1 MAWLRIF
8 FGARVTVMAMVF
20 AIAGGVVNFS
30 AVDTVLAH
38 PNHGCSSGQ
47 ERPSWEG
54 APCVQEWGV
63 ATMEWCRASGF
74 TVRRMT
80 ADYDGGHQFRSN
92 SGKHSAAIQLHRNFS
107 ESYQHACLVETTSHR
122 FVPDALPNQTRCSNS
137 GYRLYVQQR
146 TNNPLGEDTFDWFC
160 MPPKTNQNSASANFD
175 LNLARRG
182 PHCVNRA
189 ELYRPD
195 AHECSK
201 APVKPV
207 NLSIRVVSPGELK
220 VSWQLPAGAGIFA
233 DYYILERAETRGSP
247 LLTVTTHFAATS
259 PSARAMTVDVTV
271 PRHSRD
277 QGNSSTRSYGVRA
290 FRVLS
295 GASDASFRG
304 GGSFQDS
311 AYSDAVRINTHDY
324 LEACVGA
331 GWSADRDDRTCLI
344 PWERAGDGAT
354 GDFCRVSTNA
364 GAVPTCGNVL
374 ATIRFSA
381 SYEFPPRSDY
391 AANERIVY
399 DCPHS
404 RSADFTECTCPANAD
419 NLPKA
424 GGGYECRRRL
434 NCAGQNR
441 EQTDLYTC
449 GACLAG
455 HDDVGG
461 VCRERLNCVADQN
474 RAQTDPYTCG
484 PCVAGHREF
493 RGGQVCRLDRRIS
506 VSDVDGHCPDGEALN
521 AADGAVVGRV
531 CRESS
536 AGEWCYVLDY
546 EQAGADGALSS
557 FHIGGDAAVELP
569 ASPMS
574 CDDAYP
580 LCGGENYG
588 RANPFAGCECFDGF
602 IQSNPAAPDNLCERD
617 CASLHRDAAEGLLNC
632 GECSA
637 GYAEDVDGS
646 GICHA
651 VVDCPAEQN
660 RLQRN
665 AYQCAGCKTG
675 YAEDDAGVCRERITC
690 PAGHI
695 QLNAYECGGCLSGF
709 AADEAGVCRP
719 ILDCEA
725 QNKLQ
730 VNPYTCGACESGLP
744 DDDGNCSGTPRAD
757 LCRASGGEILQNA
770 VSLTTGECVPM
781 QFCNIRPEGK
791 MLPRRCAIWSDTGRP
806 EIYTVARASVYAG
819 VSAEGK
825 CAGTVPF
832 TNYANETTCQA
843 QWRAAARPLCE
854 SEMLRDPNNIFSEC
868 FDDYGQGSCEEAGGE
883 WRRTSQL
890 VDPRGSEQANTCIL
904 NGAGCYVNAGGN
916 FDPDASV
923 LYDLD
928 HPFHSDTPGFHET
941 YTTPL
946 TGPCEDAYPNTC
958 QLSAEGN
965 AFLGCAQISRPGTP
979 KVSVTMSS
987 PGTVFLEW
995 EESVAADGDASQIL
1009 GYSVL
1014 RQEGGGEA
1022 VSVGFTTAT
1031 IYTDADAPRERGVRY
1046 QIRTEQTVA
1055 STVTLTSPLS
1065 ETVRVP
1071 GCAAAAHSEVVR
1083 PNAAPLC
1090 VPDAAQTQAQ
1100 LCTDAGWGVT
1110 YHGGIVRCGGIG
1122 ARDAQTGS
1130 ESDCGIFG
1138 TYSTACSE
1146 LFGTPPVF
1154 PVYAGAVRRY
1164 VLNCGENRVADPA
1177 YAGQNAE
1184 RQECVCAEGY
1194 FAEGGECGSC
1204 ASIGRGGVAGSPGIC
1219 AEDCAEGAVLVG
1231 GSCRA
1236 AYLVSAGRVPA
1247 DGSGGTLRVTAA
1259 FMVLDGERRVL
1270 EGGRATFAAVPA
1282 EGWYVS
1288 GWSHS
1293 ACAGEVGDAAAPGV
1307 GRECGFAVFEDS
1319 HVTVTFGVGYAV
1331 SEAPEFWAELLAA
1344 EGGGPTVARLRW
1356 AAPADTGTPITSF
1369 ALQRATRNVAS
1380 FEVCAGT
1387 DFDEGDYVALP
1398 SPGGSATLALDA
1410 DAGGAG
1416 YGACRGYRLAAET
1429 RRGRGGFAR
1438 VNVFVHAAPG
1448 TPGTPLAATVAGGG
1462 VSVSWGAAEGNGSQV
1477 LGYDVLREVNRGE
1490 RVSVGFAEGT
1500 VYFDSLEDA
1509 GAGGT
1514 VSVVYRVRG
1523 RNAAGAGEVS
1533 EGSGEVV
1540 VLRGCVGA
1548 ECEAPEVEVCGR
1560 NEVLDEG
1567 EMECVCPDEFW
1578 EVGGLCLKRTGDF
1591 EGVSQEELCGAF
1603 GGEVENKEDGKACL
1617 MSDQAGTFCVLD
1629 SVDAFPCQGLFK
1641 RVRFCNLLNRPI
1653 FNPFVCA
1660 GVCEEG
1666 AAQGRECTE

>member
-8 FGARVTVMAMVF
+8 LGARVTVMAMVF
-20 AIAGGVVNFS
+20 AIAGGVVNFL
-30 AVDTVLAH
+30 VVGPVVAH
-38 PNHGCSSGQ
+38 PNHNCPSGQ
-47 ERPSWEG
+47 ERPNWEG

-63 ATMEWCRASGF
+63 ATMEWCRAAGF

-80 ADYDGGHQFRSN
+80 ADYGGAFQFRSN
-92 SGKHSAAIQLHRNFS
+92 SGKHGGAIQLHRNFS

-424 GGGYECRRRL
+424 GGGYECRTRL
-434 NCAGQNR
+434 NCAGQSR

-461 VCRERLNCVADQN
+461 VCRERLNCAADQN

-506 VSDVDGHCPDGEALN
+506 VSDVDGHCPDGETLN
-521 AADGAVVGRV
+521 AAAGAVVGRA
-531 CRESS
+531 CREGPS
-536 AGEWCYVLDY
+536 GEWCYVLDY

-588 RANPFAGCECFDGF
+588 RANPFAGCDCFDGF

-719 ILDCEA
+719 ILDCEEE
-725 QNKLQ
+725 NKLQ
-730 VNPYTCGACESGLP
+730 VNPYTCGVCESGLP

-819 VSAEGK
+819 VSAEGE
-825 CAGTVPF
+825 CAGTVPY
-832 TNYANETTCQA
+832 TSYANETTCQA

-868 FDDYGQGSCEEAGGE
+868 FDDYGQGSCEDAGGE
-883 WRRTSQL
+883 WKL
-890 VDPRGSEQANTCIL
+890 VSHDIDPGRSRWADTCIL
-904 NGAGCYVNAGGN
+904 DGEGCYVNAGSK
-916 FDPDASV
+916 FEPAASV
-923 LYDLD
+923 LYDFEHL
-928 HPFHSDTPGFHET
+928 HHSDDPNEMQVE
-941 YTTPL
+941 YPVPL

-1031 IYTDADAPRERGVRY
+1031 IYTDADAPREREVRY

-1065 ETVRVP
+1065 EAVRVP

-1110 YHGGIVRCGGIG
+1110 YHGGIVRCNIG
-1122 ARDAQTGS
+1122 VRDAQDNS
-1130 ESDCGIFG
+1130 VSNCGIFG

-1146 LFGTPPVF
+1146 LFGSPPVF
-1154 PVYAGAVRRY
+1154 PVYAGADRQY

-1177 YAGQNAE
+1177 YAGQNSE

-1204 ASIGRGGVAGSPGIC
+1204 ASIGRAGVAGSPGIC

-1236 AYLVSAGRVPA
+1236 AYLVSGGYVPA

-1282 EGWYVS
+1282 EGWYVA

-1331 SEAPEFWAELLAA
+1331 
-1344 EGGGPTVARLRW
+1344 
-1356 AAPADTGTPITSF
+1356 
-1369 ALQRATRNVAS
+1369 
-1380 FEVCAGT
+1380 
-1387 DFDEGDYVALP
+1387 
-1398 SPGGSATLALDA
+1398 PGK
-1410 DAGGAG
+1410 
-1416 YGACRGYRLAAET
+1416 
-1429 RRGRGGFAR
+1429 
-1438 VNVFVHAAPG
+1438 PG
-1448 TPGTPLAATVAGGG
+1448 TPVATTVAAEQGGG

-1477 LGYDVLREVNRGE
+1477 LGYDVLREVNGGE

-1500 VYFDSLEDA
+1500 VYFDSLEGA
-1509 GAGGT
+1509 GAGT

-1540 VLRGCVGA
+1540 VLRGCEGG
-1548 ECEAPEVEVCGR
+1548 ECEAPEVKCGVNR
-1560 NEVLDEG
+1560 EG
-1567 EMECVCPDEFW
+1567 EDCACPSGTHW
-1578 EVGGLCLKRTGDF
+1578 EVGGLCLKMTGDF

>member
-1 MAWLRIF
+1 M
-8 FGARVTVMAMVF
+8 
-20 AIAGGVVNFS
+20 
-30 AVDTVLAH
+30 
-38 PNHGCSSGQ
+38 
-47 ERPSWEG
+47 
-54 APCVQEWGV
+54 
-63 ATMEWCRASGF
+63 ATMEWCRAAGF

-434 NCAGQNR
+434 NCAGQSR

-461 VCRERLNCVADQN
+461 VCRERLNCAADQN
-474 RAQTDPYTCG
+474 REQTDLYTCG

-506 VSDVDGHCPDGEALN
+506 VSDVDGHCPDGETLN
-521 AADGAVVGRV
+521 AAAGAVVGRA
-531 CRESS
+531 CREGPS
-536 AGEWCYVLDY
+536 GEWCYVLDY

-588 RANPFAGCECFDGF
+588 RANPFAGCDCFDGF

-757 LCRASGGEILQNA
+757 LCRATGGEILQYA
-770 VSLTTGECVPM
+770 VSLTTGECVPI
-781 QFCNIRPEGK
+781 QFCNIKHEGRQN
-791 MLPRRCAIWSDTGRP
+791 PRRCAIWSDTGRMT
-806 EIYTVARASVYAG
+806 IYTDVRASVYAG
-819 VSAEGK
+819 VSAEGE
-825 CAGTVPF
+825 CAGSIKFAT
-832 TNYANETTCQA
+832 YANETTCQA
-843 QWRAAARPLCE
+843 QWGPTTRSFCD
-854 SEMLRDPNNIFSEC
+854 SDMLRDPDNIFSEC
-868 FDDYGQGSCEEAGGE
+868 ANDYARGSCEEAGGE
-883 WRRTSQL
+883 WKRTSQL
-890 VDPRGSEQANTCIL
+890 VDPFSSERADTCIL
-904 NGAGCYVNAGGN
+904 NGAGCYLNAGSN
-916 FDPDASV
+916 FDPDALV
-923 LYDLD
+923 LYDFE
-928 HPFHSDTPGFHET
+928 HEHHSDDPNEMQVE
-941 YTTPL
+941 YPAPL
-946 TGPCEDAYPNTC
+946 TGPCETVYPSNC

-965 AFLGCAQISRPGTP
+965 AFLGCAQVTRPGTP
-979 KVSVTMSS
+979 MVSVAMSS

-995 EESVAADGDASQIL
+995 EESVVADDSTSQVV

-1014 RQEGGGEA
+1014 RQEGNGAA

-1031 IYTDADAPRERGVRY
+1031 IYTDASAPRERRVQY
-1046 QIRTEQTVA
+1046 QIRTEQTEA
-1055 STVTLTSPLS
+1055 SSVTLSSPFS
-1065 ETVRVP
+1065 DAVRVS
-1071 GCAAAAHSEVVR
+1071 GCAAAGHSEVSR
-1083 PNAAPLC
+1083 PYAEDPLC
-1090 VPDAAQTQAQ
+1090 VPDAARAEAQ
-1100 LCTDAGWGVT
+1100 LCATAGWTVHYSGSNVDCDIGV
-1110 YHGGIVRCGGIG
+1110 
-1122 ARDAQTGS
+1122 RDAQSGS
-1130 ESDCGIFG
+1130 ESDCGILG
-1138 TYSTACSE
+1138 TYATACSE

-1177 YAGQNAE
+1177 YAGQNSE

-1204 ASIGRGGVAGSPGIC
+1204 ASIGRAGVAGSPGIC

-1236 AYLVSAGRVPA
+1236 AYLVSGGYVPA
-1247 DGSGGTLRVTAA
+1247 DGRGGTLRVTAA

-1282 EGWYVS
+1282 EGWYVA

-1380 FEVCAGT
+1380 VEDCAGT

-1410 DAGGAG
+1410 EAGGAG

-1448 TPGTPLAATVAGGG
+1448 TPGTPVATTVAGGG
-1462 VSVSWGAAEGNGSQV
+1462 VSVSWGAAEGNGSRV
-1477 LGYDVLREVNRGE
+1477 LGYDVLREVNGGE

-1540 VLRGCVGA
+1540 VLRGCAAGTRLVG
-1548 ECEAPEVEVCGR
+1548 EVCVAER
-1560 NEVLDEG
+1560 
-1567 EMECVCPDEFW
+1567 
-1578 EVGGLCLKRTGDF
+1578 GDDF
-1591 EGVSQEELCGAF
+1591 GVSYRELCRAF
-1603 GGEVENKEDGKACL
+1603 GGRLAPEESPVACVGV
-1617 MSDQAGTFCVLD
+1617 DEGGTFCLLD
-1629 SVDAFPCQGLFK
+1629 SQGVFPCRGLFK
-1641 RVRFCNLLNRPI
+1641 QVRFCNFEWNRVLV
-1653 FNPFVCA
+1653 NPFVC
-1660 GVCEEG
+1660 GRVCVG

>member
-1 MAWLRIF
+1 
-8 FGARVTVMAMVF
+8 MAMVF
-20 AIAGGVVNFS
+20 AIAGGVVNF
-30 AVDTVLAH
+30 AVVGPVVAH

-92 SGKHSAAIQLHRNFS
+92 SGKHGGAIQLHRNFS

-160 MPPKTNQNSASANFD
+160 MPPKTNQNSVSANFD

-461 VCRERLNCVADQN
+461 VCRERLNCAADQN

-521 AADGAVVGRV
+521 AADGAVVGRA
-531 CRESS
+531 CREGPS
-536 AGEWCYVLDY
+536 GEWCYVLDY

-588 RANPFAGCECFDGF
+588 RANPFAGCDCFDGF

-719 ILDCEA
+719 ILNCEA

-757 LCRASGGEILQNA
+757 LCRATGGEILQYA
-770 VSLTTGECVPM
+770 VSLTTGECVPI
-781 QFCNIRPEGK
+781 QFCNIKHEGRQI
-791 MLPRRCAIWSDTGRP
+791 PRRCAIWSDTGRTT
-806 EIYTVARASVYAG
+806 IYTDVRASVYAG
-819 VSAEGK
+819 VSAEGE
-825 CAGTVPF
+825 CAGSIKFAT
-832 TNYANETTCQA
+832 YANESTCQT
-843 QWRAAARPLCE
+843 QWGPTTRLSCD
-854 SEMLRDPNNIFSEC
+854 SDMLRDPDNIFSEC
-868 FDDYGQGSCEEAGGE
+868 ANDYARGSCEEAGGE
-883 WRRTSQL
+883 WKRTSHSI
-890 VDPRGSEQANTCIL
+890 DPLGSERADTCIL
-904 NGAGCYVNAGGN
+904 NGAGCYLNAGSN

-923 LYDLD
+923 LYDFD
-928 HPFHSDTPGFHET
+928 HDDHSTDPAFPEFHER
-941 YTTPL
+941 YPAPL
-946 TGPCEDAYPNTC
+946 TGPCETVYPSSC

-965 AFLGCAQISRPGTP
+965 AFLGCAQVTRPGTP
-979 KVSVTMSS
+979 MVSVAMSS

-995 EESVAADGDASQIL
+995 EESVVADDSTSQVV

-1014 RQEGGGEA
+1014 RQEGNGAA

-1031 IYTDADAPRERGVRY
+1031 IYTDASAPRERRVRY
-1046 QIRTEQTVA
+1046 QIRTEQTEA
-1055 STVTLTSPLS
+1055 SSVTLSSPFS
-1065 ETVRVP
+1065 DAVRVS
-1071 GCAAAAHSEVVR
+1071 GCAAAAHSEVSR
-1083 PNAAPLC
+1083 PYAEDPLC
-1090 VPDAAQTQAQ
+1090 VPDAARAEAQ
-1100 LCTDAGWGVT
+1100 LCATAGWTVHYSGSNVDCDIGV
-1110 YHGGIVRCGGIG
+1110 
-1122 ARDAQTGS
+1122 RDAQSGS
-1130 ESDCGIFG
+1130 ESDCGILG
-1138 TYSTACSE
+1138 TYATACSE

-1177 YAGQNAE
+1177 YAGQNSE

-1236 AYLVSAGRVPA
+1236 AYLVSVGRVPA

-1282 EGWYVS
+1282 EGWYVA

-1380 FEVCAGT
+1380 VEDCAGT
-1387 DFDEGDYVALP
+1387 VFDEGDYVALP

-1410 DAGGAG
+1410 EAGGAG

-1429 RRGRGGFAR
+1429 RRGRGEFAL

-1448 TPGTPLAATVAGGG
+1448 TPGTPVATTVAGGG

-1477 LGYDVLREVNRGE
+1477 LGYDVLREVNGGD

-1500 VYFDSLEDA
+1500 VYFDSLDGA

-1523 RNAAGAGEVS
+1523 RNEA
-1533 EGSGEVV
+1533 GSG
-1540 VLRGCVGA
+1540 
-1548 ECEAPEVEVCGR
+1548 
-1560 NEVLDEG
+1560 
-1567 EMECVCPDEFW
+1567 
-1578 EVGGLCLKRTGDF
+1578 GG
-1591 EGVSQEELCGAF
+1591 F
-1603 GGEVENKEDGKACL
+1603 GGVRGGGGF
-1617 MSDQAGTFCVLD
+1617 AGL
-1629 SVDAFPCQGLFK
+1629 
-1641 RVRFCNLLNRPI
+1641 
-1653 FNPFVCA
+1653 
-1660 GVCEEG
+1660 
-1666 AAQGRECTE
+1666 